1 MREMR
6 GKIKVQQDIRSE
18 KKRQKDLLSN
28 RLEALEE
35 LTRIRNEKLADLSL
49 KKRKLEE
56 IRINIKNSLLNQQR
70 SELQLRTLQCQVLQS
85 KIAALESTGA
95 NEFDI
100 SSNLDEVTQ
109 PENEKIKCLFERNI
123 EELLN
128 ELTSLREEEGV
139 IAQDVE
145 RVEASLI
152 GVVPCSDN
160 QMVQDLRLELDEL
173 ESDFKLCLEDKTEEL
188 FNQLVMS
195 AEETVRNYFEL
206 KNRLFEIM
214 FLKTNIR
221 RMTGWKK

>member
-18 KKRQKDLLSN
+18 KKRQKDFLSS
-28 RLEALEE
+28 RLEALKE

-56 IRINIKNSLLNQQR
+56 IRINIKNSLLNQQK
-70 SELQLRTLQCQVLQS
+70 SELQLRTLQCEVLQS

-100 SSNLDEVTQ
+100 SSNLDEVIQ
-109 PENEKIKCLFERNI
+109 PENEKIKCLFERKI

-214 FLKTNIR
+214 FFKASIR